1 MMRRMLDDS
10 EPWEYS
16 EKATVMQWAQSH
28 VALAV
33 GAAALIWFG
42 VVYIVTL
49 VVDAFV

>member
-1 MMRRMLDDS
+1 MMRRMLNGD
-10 EPWEYS
+10 EPWEYP
-16 EKATVMQWAQSH
+16 EQATVLQWAQGH

-42 VVYIVTL
+42 VVYILTL